1 MTPIRVLV
9 IEDSLTVRK
18 RLVEVLEEDPAI
30 TVVGEAADGASGLA
44 ICERLRPDVVTLDI
58 VLPDMSGV
66 TVTEQIMG
74 RFPTPILIVSAA
86 ENRGE
91 MYDTY
96 DAMAAGAV
104 DLLEKPTG
112 HDTASWERQLL
123 QSVKLVSRIK
133 VIRHIRARGSGPLR
147 SREAA
152 PAPSPPPQPVAARP
166 GQYELVVIGA
176 STGGPAAIEAILK
189 ALPPSFPLPILFV
202 LHIAE
207 PFASSFLGW
216 LSSHTGMPV
225 RQAADGEPLPG
236 PGRPQ
241 VIMAPADRHL
251 VVRGGRLRLTDDRE
265 RHSCRPSVD
274 VLFESVALEIG
285 EKAIACLLTGMGRD
299 GAKGLLAIQRAGGLT
314 LAQDQETSVVYGMPG
329 EAAMLGAAS
338 RILPLGRIAET
349 LSALAEPKR

>member
-1 MTPIRVLV
+1 V
-9 IEDSLTVRK
+9 
-18 RLVEVLEEDPAI
+18 
-30 TVVGEAADGASGLA
+30 
-44 ICERLRPDVVTLDI
+44 DV
-58 VLPDMSGV
+58 
-66 TVTEQIMG
+66 
-74 RFPTPILIVSAA
+74 
-86 ENRGE
+86 
-91 MYDTY
+91 
-96 DAMAAGAV
+96 
-104 DLLEKPTG
+104 LEKPTG

-123 QSVKLVSRIK
+123 ATVKLVSRIK

-147 SREAA
+147 SPA
-152 PAPSPPPQPVAARP
+152 PAPVPPAAPVAARP

-189 ALPPSFPLPILFV
+189 ALPPDFPLPILFV

-216 LSSHTGMPV
+216 LSSHTGIPV
-225 RQAADGEPLPG
+225 RPARDGEPLPK

-241 VIMAPADRHL
+241 VVMAPADRHL
-251 VVRGGRLRLTDDRE
+251 VVRGGRLRLTEDRE

-274 VLFESVALEIG
+274 VLFESVAIEVG

-299 GAKGLLAIQRAGGLT
+299 GAKGLLAIQRAGGMT

-338 RILPLGRIAET
+338 QILPLGRIAGAIAA
-349 LSALAEPKR
+349 LSEPKP